1 MIARKVREGIIDKK
15 KPFYLCRNFC
25 KYFNLLFVWFK
36 LALQSALSWTDRK
49 YFYFKVAQKIS
60 NHRTYLLR
68 CNSLQRF
75 LTCGNRF
82 ELTQLQFYNVFIF
95 RSPQE
100 FISVT
105 YLQDKLKHATDL
117 NNLPKLGKKNIEKSY
132 SRIEKSL
139 TKLSTM
145 SVQH

>member
-1 MIARKVREGIIDKK
+1 M
-15 KPFYLCRNFC
+15 
-25 KYFNLLFVWFK
+25 
-36 LALQSALSWTDRK
+36 Q
-49 YFYFKVAQKIS
+49 
-60 NHRTYLLR
+60 
-68 CNSLQRF
+68 
-75 LTCGNRF
+75 GNRLNQCIWNVTTFF
-82 ELTQLQFYNVFIF
+82 EEEKLSSAFMF

-145 SVQH
+145 CVQH

>member
-1 MIARKVREGIIDKK
+1 M
-15 KPFYLCRNFC
+15 
-25 KYFNLLFVWFK
+25 LLK
-36 LALQSALSWTDRK
+36 LGS
-49 YFYFKVAQKIS
+49 
-60 NHRTYLLR
+60 
-68 CNSLQRF
+68 
-75 LTCGNRF
+75 RF
-82 ELTQLQFYNVFIF
+82 EPMHFLCYLFSFFLIF